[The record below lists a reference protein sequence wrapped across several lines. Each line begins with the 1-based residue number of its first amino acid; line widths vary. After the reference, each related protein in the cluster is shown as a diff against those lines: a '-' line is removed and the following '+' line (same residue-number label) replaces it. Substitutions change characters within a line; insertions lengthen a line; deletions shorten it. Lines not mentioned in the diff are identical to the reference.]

1 MRAIVGAPLLAA
13 LLVVG
18 ATAGAQEDSTDGITY
33 SGDGVDVV
41 AVSADIEFGEI
52 LLDIQSD
59 EGGTLMITLDT
70 AVLVPGSDEGVTVVV
85 DGQPAEP
92 TLTTTDSMMEM
103 VVQIPAGATMV
114 ILSGLADATLVAMDP
129 EPADEHMDAMPDSA
143 AVETMPADEHMDA
156 MPDSEAPDSAA
167 VETMPADEHMDA
179 MPDSEAPDS
188 AAVETMPTEG
198 ASTVA
203 DFVEPG
209 TDISTYVD
217 RYLHDGEFSAWYDQW
232 YPDLAF
238 HAALGI
244 TQTEY
249 QDIVDS
255 IMETVECPPG
265 TERMG
270 DMCAEMHP
278 VCGPGTMLVDGACIP
293 DGTAVRELPSV
304 SAAEEFETQGE
315 GLQIGVTAAGA
326 FGVAVGI
333 ILFLWLPSRIRK
345 RWITKR
351 QAAKE

>member
-1 MRAIVGAPLLAA
+1 MKAIVGAPLLAA

-18 ATAGAQEDSTDGITY
+18 ATAGAQESSADGITY

-70 AVLVPGSDEGVTVVV
+70 AVLVPGSDEGITVVV

-103 VVQIPAGATMV
+103 IVQIPAGATMV
-114 ILSGLADATLVAMDP
+114 VLSGLADATLVVMDP
-129 EPADEHMDAMPDSA
+129 EPADEPMDA
-143 AVETMPADEHMDA
+143 
-156 MPDSEAPDSAA
+156 APDSAA
-167 VETMPADEHMDA
+167 VEAMPADEPMDA
-179 MPDSEAPDS
+179 APDS
-188 AAVETMPTEG
+188 AAVEAMPTG
-198 ASTVA
+198 DVSTVA

-217 RYLHDGEFSAWYDQW
+217 RYLHDEEFSAWYDQW

-238 HAALGI
+238 HTALGI

-270 DMCAEMHP
+270 DMCAEMQP
-278 VCGPGTMLVDGACIP
+278 ACGPGTMLVDGACIP

-315 GLQIGVTAAGA
+315 GLQLGVTAAGA
-326 FGVAVGI
+326 FGLAVGI

>member
-1 MRAIVGAPLLAA
+1 MKAIVGAPLLAA

-18 ATAGAQEDSTDGITY
+18 ATAGAQESSADGITY

-70 AVLVPGSDEGVTVVV
+70 AVLVPGSDEGITVVV

-114 ILSGLADATLVAMDP
+114 VLSGLADATLVVMDP
-129 EPADEHMDAMPDSA
+129 EPADEPMDA
-143 AVETMPADEHMDA
+143 
-156 MPDSEAPDSAA
+156 APDSAA
-167 VETMPADEHMDA
+167 VEAMPADEPMDA
-179 MPDSEAPDS
+179 APDS
-188 AAVETMPTEG
+188 AAVEAMPTG
-198 ASTVA
+198 GVSTVA

-217 RYLHDGEFSAWYDQW
+217 RYLHDEEFSAWYDQW

-238 HAALGI
+238 HTALGI

-270 DMCAEMHP
+270 DMCAEMQP
-278 VCGPGTMLVDGACIP
+278 ACGPGTMLVDGACIP

-315 GLQIGVTAAGA
+315 GLQLGVTAAGA
-326 FGVAVGI
+326 FGVAAGI

-351 QAAKE
+351 QAEE

>member
-18 ATAGAQEDSTDGITY
+18 ATAGAQEESTDGITY
-33 SGDGVDVV
+33 SGDGVNVV

-129 EPADEHMDAMPDSA
+129 GPADEHMDAM
-143 AVETMPADEHMDA
+143 
-156 MPDSEAPDSAA
+156 PDSAA

-209 TDISTYVD
+209 MDISTYVD

>member
-1 MRAIVGAPLLAA
+1 MKAIVGAPLLAA

-18 ATAGAQEDSTDGITY
+18 ATAGAQESSADGITY

-70 AVLVPGSDEGVTVVV
+70 AVLVPGSDEGITVVV

-114 ILSGLADATLVAMDP
+114 VLSGLADAMLVVMDP
-129 EPADEHMDAMPDSA
+129 EPADEPMDA
-143 AVETMPADEHMDA
+143 
-156 MPDSEAPDSAA
+156 APDSAA
-167 VETMPADEHMDA
+167 VEAMPADEPMDA
-179 MPDSEAPDS
+179 APDS
-188 AAVETMPTEG
+188 AAVEAMPTG
-198 ASTVA
+198 DVSTVA

-217 RYLHDGEFSAWYDQW
+217 RYLHDEEFSAWYDQW

-238 HAALGI
+238 HTALGI

-270 DMCAEMHP
+270 DMCAEMQP
-278 VCGPGTMLVDGACIP
+278 ACGPGTMLVDGACIP

-315 GLQIGVTAAGA
+315 GLQLGVTAAGA
-326 FGVAVGI
+326 FGVAAGI

>member
-18 ATAGAQEDSTDGITY
+18 ATAGAQEGSTDGITY

-70 AVLVPGSDEGVTVVV
+70 AVLVPGSDEGITVVV

-92 TLTTTDSMMEM
+92 TPTTTDSTMEM

-129 EPADEHMDAMPDSA
+129 EPADEPMDAVADSEA
-143 AVETMPADEHMDA
+143 IEAMPADEPMDA
-156 MPDSEAPDSAA
+156 VADSEAPDSAA
-167 VETMPADEHMDA
+167 VEA
-179 MPDSEAPDS
+179 MPTDDAI
-188 AAVETMPTEG
+188 
-198 ASTVA
+198 TVA

-217 RYLHDGEFSAWYDQW
+217 RYLHDVEFSAWYDQW

-270 DMCAEMHP
+270 DMCAEMQP
-278 VCGPGTMLVDGACIP
+278 ACGPGTMLVDGACIP

>member
-1 MRAIVGAPLLAA
+1 MKAIVGAPLLAA

-18 ATAGAQEDSTDGITY
+18 ATAGAQESSAEGITY

-70 AVLVPGSDEGVTVVV
+70 AVLVPGSDEGITVVV

-114 ILSGLADATLVAMDP
+114 VLSGLADATLVVMDP
-129 EPADEHMDAMPDSA
+129 EPADEPMDA
-143 AVETMPADEHMDA
+143 
-156 MPDSEAPDSAA
+156 APDSAA
-167 VETMPADEHMDA
+167 VEAMPADEPMDA
-179 MPDSEAPDS
+179 APDS
-188 AAVETMPTEG
+188 AAVEAMPTG
-198 ASTVA
+198 DVSTVA

-217 RYLHDGEFSAWYDQW
+217 RYLHDEEFSAWYDQW

-238 HAALGI
+238 HTALGI

-270 DMCAEMHP
+270 DMCAEMQP
-278 VCGPGTMLVDGACIP
+278 ACGPGTMLVDGACIP

-315 GLQIGVTAAGA
+315 GLQLGVTAAGA
-326 FGVAVGI
+326 FGVAAGI

>member
-1 MRAIVGAPLLAA
+1 MKAIVGAPLLAM
-13 LLVVG
+13 LLVMG
-18 ATAGAQEDSTDGITY
+18 ATAGAQESSADGITY

-41 AVSADIEFGEI
+41 TVSADIEFGEI

-70 AVLVPGSDEGVTVVV
+70 AVLVPGSDEGITVVV

-114 ILSGLADATLVAMDP
+114 VLSGLADATLVVMDP
-129 EPADEHMDAMPDSA
+129 EPADEPMDAAPDSA
-143 AVETMPADEHMDA
+143 TVEAMPADEPMDA
-156 MPDSEAPDSAA
+156 APDSAT
-167 VETMPADEHMDA
+167 VEAMPADEPMDA
-179 MPDSEAPDS
+179 APDS
-188 AAVETMPTEG
+188 ATVEAMPTG
-198 ASTVA
+198 GVSTVA

-217 RYLHDGEFSAWYDQW
+217 RYLHDEEFSAWYDQW

-270 DMCAEMHP
+270 DMCAEMQP
-278 VCGPGTMLVDGACIP
+278 ACGPGTMLVDGACIP

-315 GLQIGVTAAGA
+315 GLQLGVAAAGA
-326 FGVAVGI
+326 FGVAAGI

-351 QAAKE
+351 QPAKE

>member
-1 MRAIVGAPLLAA
+1 MKAIVGAPLLAA

-18 ATAGAQEDSTDGITY
+18 ATAGAQESSADGITY

-70 AVLVPGSDEGVTVVV
+70 AVLVPGSDEDITVVV

-114 ILSGLADATLVAMDP
+114 VLSGLADATLVVMDP
-129 EPADEHMDAMPDSA
+129 EPADEPMDA
-143 AVETMPADEHMDA
+143 
-156 MPDSEAPDSAA
+156 APDSAA
-167 VETMPADEHMDA
+167 VEAMPADEPMDA
-179 MPDSEAPDS
+179 APDS
-188 AAVETMPTEG
+188 AAVEAMPTG
-198 ASTVA
+198 DVSTVA

-217 RYLHDGEFSAWYDQW
+217 RYLHDEEFSAWYDQW

-238 HAALGI
+238 HTALGI

-270 DMCAEMHP
+270 DMCAEMQP
-278 VCGPGTMLVDGACIP
+278 ACGPGTMLVDGACIP

-315 GLQIGVTAAGA
+315 GLQLGVTAAGA
-326 FGVAVGI
+326 FGVAAGI

>member
-1 MRAIVGAPLLAA
+1 MKAIVGAPLLAA

-18 ATAGAQEDSTDGITY
+18 ATAGAQESSADGITY

-41 AVSADIEFGEI
+41 MVSADIEFGEI

-70 AVLVPGSDEGVTVVV
+70 AVLVPGSDEGITVVV

-114 ILSGLADATLVAMDP
+114 VLSGLADATLVVMDP
-129 EPADEHMDAMPDSA
+129 EPADEHMDTVPDSEA
-143 AVETMPADEHMDA
+143 SDSAVVEAMPADEHMDTV
-156 MPDSEAPDSAA
+156 PDSEASDSAV
-167 VETMPADEHMDA
+167 VEA
-179 MPDSEAPDS
+179 MPTGD
-188 AAVETMPTEG
+188 

-217 RYLHDGEFSAWYDQW
+217 RYLHDEEFSAWYDQW

-249 QDIVDS
+249 QYIVDS

-270 DMCAEMHP
+270 DMCAEMQP
-278 VCGPGTMLVDGACIP
+278 ACGPGTMLVDGACIP

-315 GLQIGVTAAGA
+315 GLQLGVTAAGA
-326 FGVAVGI
+326 FGLAVGI